1 MVSIMKLP
9 LRMKNFKCK
18 TKILAFSLYILT
30 YAFWGCGFRSYA
42 ASLDELTQAAEDRKS
57 LPVQSNEIENWPN
70 GPSVGAESAIVME
83 AETGIILYS
92 KNIHEQ
98 LYPASTTK
106 ILTCL
111 IAAENS
117 SLDEMVT
124 FSPTAVFSITP
135 GSSHMGMDVGQAL
148 TMEDALYGVLVGS
161 ANETANAVA
170 EHVGGSIEG
179 FADMMN
185 KKAAELG
192 CMDSHFVNPNGLH
205 DDNHYTSAYDLAVIA
220 RAFYQN
226 ELLAKMSNTPT
237 RHYEPT
243 DTQPD
248 DFILRTHHRMVTGE
262 FPYEGV
268 IGGKTGYTDNARQTL
283 VTCAEQN
290 GMKLICVV
298 MKEESPNQ
306 FTDTIDLLN
315 YGFSNFE
322 VVNVSENETK
332 YQIDNADFFQTEND
346 IFGNSKPILSLNKSS
361 YLILP
366 KTASFEDLQSSISY
380 EAQNENQLAVIDYTY
395 NGIYVGSASIDVAA
409 AASSYDFDSPA
420 EPLAAAEEEPEPKE
434 NIIFVNVKKVLLGIL
449 AAAGILILIFV
460 VRSLIQNYSF
470 AGRRRYKA
478 RYNKKTRYRY
488 KRGRNIQLP
497 RYDDYDL

>member
-1 MVSIMKLP
+1 
-9 LRMKNFKCK
+9 
-18 TKILAFSLYILT
+18 
-30 YAFWGCGFRSYA
+30 
-42 ASLDELTQAAEDRKS
+42 
-57 LPVQSNEIENWPN
+57 
-70 GPSVGAESAIVME
+70 
-83 AETGIILYS
+83 
-92 KNIHEQ
+92 
-98 LYPASTTK
+98 
-106 ILTCL
+106 
-111 IAAENS
+111 
-117 SLDEMVT
+117 
-124 FSPTAVFSITP
+124 
-135 GSSHMGMDVGQAL
+135 
-148 TMEDALYGVLVGS
+148 
-161 ANETANAVA
+161 
-170 EHVGGSIEG
+170 
-179 FADMMN
+179 
-185 KKAAELG
+185 
-192 CMDSHFVNPNGLH
+192 
-205 DDNHYTSAYDLAVIA
+205 
-220 RAFYQN
+220 
-226 ELLAKMSNTPT
+226 
-237 RHYEPT
+237 
-243 DTQPD
+243 
-248 DFILRTHHRMVTGE
+248 
-262 FPYEGV
+262 
-268 IGGKTGYTDNARQTL
+268 
-283 VTCAEQN
+283 
-290 GMKLICVV
+290 MKLICVV

-332 YQIDNADFFQTEND
+332 YKIDNADFFQTEND

-420 EPLAAAEEEPEPKE
+420 EPLAAAEEEPEQKE